1 MPRKSDA
8 KERMIGSAMKLQR
21 MHGVAGTAFAD
32 VIAHSGAPRGSIYH
46 HFPGGRAQLSEAAT
60 AYGAEWIAGELE
72 EMLADGDLVEAFDA
86 FVAMWTEI
94 VLEEHLQ
101 AGCAVAAGALD
112 PEPDSGARQAAAA
125 GFRRWEELLVD
136 ACERQGL
143 ERDRAE
149 GLAVTCISAIEGA
162 LILVRAEGDLRALE
176 LVAHHLRGLVAV
188 EQAAAQTRA

>member
-8 KERMIGSAMKLQR
+8 KQRMIGSAMKLQR

-32 VIAHSGAPRGSIYH
+32 VLAHSGAPRGSIYH
-46 HFPGGRAQLSEAAT
+46 HFPEGRAQLSEAAT

-72 EMLADGDLVEAFDA
+72 DMLASGDLVEAFDD
-86 FVAMWTEI
+86 FVAMWTGI
-94 VLEEHLQ
+94 VREEQFQ

-112 PEPDSGARQAAAA
+112 PEPGSGARRAAAA

-136 ACERQGL
+136 ACVRQGL
-143 ERDRAE
+143 TPERAR

-162 LILVRAEGDLRALE
+162 LILVRAEGDMRALE
-176 LVAHHLRGLVAV
+176 LVATHLRGLIAV
-188 EQAAAQTRA
+188 EQAAARA